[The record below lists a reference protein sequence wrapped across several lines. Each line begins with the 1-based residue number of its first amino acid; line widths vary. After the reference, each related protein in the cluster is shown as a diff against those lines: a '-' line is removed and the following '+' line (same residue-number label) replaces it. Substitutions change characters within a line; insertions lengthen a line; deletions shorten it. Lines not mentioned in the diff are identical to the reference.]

1 MRLIII
7 ACLLLLYAG
16 LPNTAQAG
24 PNIQKIISPG
34 GIEIWYVREKSL
46 PIIAVDILFQNA
58 GHSTELVSEQG
69 LGMLV
74 SVTLNEGAGDLDS
87 FNYLRRI
94 EELAIDLRF
103 NVGTDNFAIDLI
115 ILLLYF

>member
-7 ACLLLLYAG
+7 SCLLFLYAG
-16 LPNTAQAG
+16 LPNTSQAG
-24 PNIQKIISPG
+24 PNIQRIVSPG

-46 PIIAVDILFQNA
+46 PIIAVDNLFRNA

-74 SVTLNEGAGDLDS
+74 SVTLNEGAGELDS

-94 EELAIDLRF
+94 EELAIC
-103 NVGTDNFAIDLI
+103 
-115 ILLLYF
+115 LLYTSPSPRARG